1 MPRVNPLSQDGK
13 VQQYVAA
20 LTRETRIGLIDHK
33 ISYTQIAK
41 VLDLTPQAVSNQ
53 FRNNHITMEVYTTA
67 QMLIRG
73 EL

>member
-1 MPRVNPLSQDGK
+1 MPRVNALSQEGK

-20 LTRETRIGLIDHK
+20 LTRETKIELMDHK
-33 ISYTQIAK
+33 ISYTRIAK

-67 QMLIRG
+67 QMLMRG